1 MIRPLAVASLC
12 TLLAACA
19 GTQRQQVEPGQP
31 QQVSLPPAPRPGEP
45 SDIADM
51 QEAQLRVAFGAPSL
65 VRKDGHNEMWR
76 YDGATC
82 KAFFFLYPA
91 GSTLTVRH
99 VETIPRGREIA
110 ADFSCLSAL
119 REHAAASP
127 VS

>member
-1 MIRPLAVASLC
+1 MIKPLAAASLC
-12 TLLAACA
+12 IALAACA
-19 GTQRQQVEPGQP
+19 TAQHQQPAPGQ

-51 QEAQLRVAFGAPSL
+51 PDSQLRATFGVPAL

-91 GSTLTVRH
+91 GGALTVRH

-110 ADFSCLSAL
+110 ADFGCLAAL
-119 REHAAASP
+119 REHPATAP

>member
-12 TLLAACA
+12 ILLAACA
-19 GTQRQQVEPGQP
+19 GTPRSQVESGGQ

-51 QEAQLRVAFGAPSL
+51 QEAQLRIAFGVPAL

-91 GSTLTVRH
+91 GSTLAVRH
-99 VETIPRGREIA
+99 VETVPRGREIA
-110 ADFSCLSAL
+110 ADFGCLSAL
-119 REHAAASP
+119 REHPATAP

>member
-1 MIRPLAVASLC
+1 MIRLLAIAPLCV
-12 TLLAACA
+12 LLAACA
-19 GTQRQQVEPGQP
+19 GTQRQQVEPSQ

-51 QEAQLRVAFGAPSL
+51 PEAQLRMAFGVPAL
-65 VRKDGHNEMWR
+65 VRKDGHNQMWR

-91 GSTLTVRH
+91 DGTLTVRH
-99 VETIPRGREIA
+99 VETVPRGREIA
-110 ADFSCLSAL
+110 ADFGCLNAL
-119 REHAAASP
+119 RGRSANAP